1 MNYQRRFWLKRLF
14 TFVRP
19 STFRPLDRPFSTES
33 NKVEN
38 VETIKDFEFDEA
50 ILDKWVAQSKPE
62 GPDIE
67 SLEFIFDVIIKKMP
81 PAVQLPFL
89 GMKR

>member
-1 MNYQRRFWLKRLF
+1 MDSRWLKRRF
-14 TFVRP
+14 TIIRP
-19 STFRPLDRPFSTES
+19 STFCPLDRPFSTDS
-33 NKVEN
+33 LPNKFKN
-38 VETIKDFEFDEA
+38 FETIKDFEFDEA

-67 SLEFIFDVIIKKMP
+67 SMEFIFDVIIKKMP